1 MQPKFFSQSATLAI
15 VMVLTLGLLMACG
28 KSNVPVATETPSV
41 PPATDNA
48 TTVAVQPVMG
58 NGEKVYQTSCRV
70 CHDTGNLNSPRVGDN
85 VAWQA
90 RIAKGKDTLYAHA
103 ITGFTGK
110 SGVMPPRGNSTA
122 PDADIK
128 AAVDYMVAKSQ

>member
-15 VMVLTLGLLMACG
+15 VMVSTLGLLMACG
-28 KSNVPVATETPSV
+28 KPNVPVATETPST
-41 PPATDNA
+41 ATDNA
-48 TTVAVQPVMG
+48 TTVATQPVMG

-90 RIAKGKDTLYAHA
+90 RIAQGKDTLYAHA